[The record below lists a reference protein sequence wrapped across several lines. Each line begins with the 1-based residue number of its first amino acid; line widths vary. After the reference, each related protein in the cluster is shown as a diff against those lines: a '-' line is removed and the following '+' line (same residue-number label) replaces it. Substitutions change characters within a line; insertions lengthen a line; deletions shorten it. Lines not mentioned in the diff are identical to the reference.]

1 MELTTAP
8 LSKGKALVT
17 ARAPHLHGQGEPHPA
32 ARTATATG
40 SNNREHILQHIVAG
54 AVCVATPMP
63 AAVLTSPDHG
73 SALEAFELTRRR
85 LSKTSKKQWAICLA
99 PLLSKEVKRATL
111 ALNSVDTVGLS
122 ELKATAQC
130 SSIKVIF
137 ADIPRIHLLLPGVTY

>member
-1 MELTTAP
+1 
-8 LSKGKALVT
+8 
-17 ARAPHLHGQGEPHPA
+17 
-32 ARTATATG
+32 
-40 SNNREHILQHIVAG
+40 
-54 AVCVATPMP
+54 MP

-130 SSIKVIF
+130 SSIKGMAAKMVQQE
-137 ADIPRIHLLLPGVTY
+137 ALLLHVKYPANRAP